1 MLQYFAKYFVC
12 FTKKKELKK
21 PDFFDENQAA
31 TRLTASEMPS
41 ESLTRLTGLNPFG
54 GRILEAKTVGKVGV
68 RTIYVLI

>member
-1 MLQYFAKYFVC
+1 M
-12 FTKKKELKK
+12 
-21 PDFFDENQAA
+21 
-31 TRLTASEMPS
+31 RLHARRNTASEMPS